1 MNTFINFTVNFEV
14 QKLAAFNDSVSQ
26 GQKQNIFTDNLV
38 DFLNVLSSRLEVEI
52 QVKVFNKRS
61 EWVTVLD
68 DISFDDFSQ
77 LVKVKRVVTVLVEVF
92 VNDGS
97 DTDVSEKMRAQKL
110 ND

>member
-1 MNTFINFTVNFEV
+1 MT
-14 QKLAAFNDSVSQ
+14 AFNDSVSQ

-77 LVKVKRVVTVLVEVF
+77 LVKVKGVVTVLVEVF
-92 VNDGS
+92 IDDGS
-97 DTDVSEKMRAQKL
+97 DTDVPEKMRAQKL